1 MNIRTKMI
9 KYLRFSTGSKFR
21 IGVALFLMF
30 SAGSEVFNDFKELLS
45 ESEFSLGSHHG
56 VFGLGLAY
64 LLKALADLGEDIG
77 IATEGL
83 ILAEEEGLKSNAAS
97 NAGEKQHRSSQS

>member
-1 MNIRTKMI
+1 MNIRKKMI
-9 KYLRFSTGSKFR
+9 KCLRFSTGSKFR
-21 IGVALFLMF
+21 IGVAIFLMF

-45 ESEFSLGSHHG
+45 EGEFSLSTHHG
-56 VFGLGLAY
+56 VFGLGLTY

-83 ILAEEEGLKSNAAS
+83 ILAEEEVLKGNAAS
-97 NAGEKQHRSSQS
+97 NAGEKRQRSAQS

>member
-83 ILAEEEGLKSNAAS
+83 ILAEEEALKGDAVSNV
-97 NAGEKQHRSSQS
+97 GEKRQRSAQS